1 MTTRFF
7 PRRHWIAALAF
18 TQLLPFASA
27 QRGGTAAKGAT
38 SGATSGDAHW
48 VATWASAQQQ
58 PAAGRGGGG
67 GRGAGA
73 PAAAAAAT
81 PAPATPAVTPTPAA
95 PAPGTLNNQT
105 ARMIVRTSIGGSRVR
120 VQLSNAFGAAPLDLG
135 AAHIAIRGKDS
146 AIVGGSDRALL
157 FNGKPKARVLPG
169 AVLLSDPVDLV
180 VPRLG
185 DLAISVYVPGDSGR
199 ASQHSQALH
208 TTYIAAGDTT
218 DQMEMPDAM
227 MTRAWY
233 WISSVD
239 VMAPADSGAIV
250 AFGDSIT
257 DGTTS
262 TVDANRSWPSLLSE
276 RLIANPATANL
287 SVLNMGIAGN
297 RILGDGAGISALAR
311 FDRDVL
317 SQPGVKWLMILEGIN
332 DMNGAG
338 RGGAAATGPALT
350 ADDLIGAMKQMI
362 ERAHTHEIKVIG
374 CTLTPYGNATD
385 AVEAMR
391 QALNLFIRTSG
402 AFDAVVDFDKVIQ
415 DPNNPRQF
423 RDGFNNTDKL
433 HPNDAG
439 YKAMADAVDL
449 SIFAPKAAAAKR
461 AAVRLG
467 TVPQSQR

>member
-1 MTTRFF
+1 MKA
-7 PRRHWIAALAF
+7 RHFNRPLWMVTLAL

-27 QRGGTAAKGAT
+27 QRGAPNTAT
-38 SGATSGDAHW
+38 DAHW
-48 VATWASAQQQ
+48 VATWAAAQQQ
-58 PAAGRGGGG
+58 PNAGRGGG
-67 GRGAGA
+67 GRGAGGQA
-73 PAAAAAAT
+73 PAAA
-81 PAPATPAVTPTPAA
+81 PAPAPAA
-95 PAPGTLNNQT
+95 PPAGTLNNQT

-120 VQLSNAFGAAPLDLG
+120 VEFSNAFGTAPLDMG
-135 AAHIAIRGKDS
+135 AAHIAIRGQDS
-146 AIVGGSDRALL
+146 AIIAGSDRPLL
-157 FNGKPKARVLPG
+157 FNGKPAARVLPG

-218 DQMEMPDAM
+218 GQMEMADA
-227 MTRAWY
+227 TTTAAWY

-239 VMAPADSGAIV
+239 VMAPADAGAIV

-262 TVDANRSWPSLLSE
+262 TVNANRSWPSLLAE
-276 RLIANPATANL
+276 RLMTNPATANL
-287 SVLNMGIAGN
+287 SVLNLGIAGN
-297 RILGDGAGISALAR
+297 RVLGDGAGISALAR

-317 SQPGVKWLMILEGIN
+317 SQPGVKYLMILEGIN

-338 RGGAAATGPALT
+338 RGGATQGATPTGPALT
-350 ADDLIGAMKQMI
+350 ADDLIGGMKQMI
-362 ERAHTHEIKVIG
+362 ERAHTHGIKVIG

-402 AFDAVVDFDKVIQ
+402 AFDGVVDFDKVIQ
-415 DPNNPRQF
+415 DPNDPRQF
-423 RDGFNNTDKL
+423 RQGYNNTDKL

-439 YKAMADAVDL
+439 YKAMADAIDL
-449 SIFAPKAAAAKR
+449 SMFVSKPAATPAAGPAR
-461 AAVRLG
+461 R
-467 TVPQSQR
+467 

>member
-1 MTTRFF
+1 MTARLF
-7 PRRHWIAALAF
+7 PRRQWILALALL
-18 TQLLPFASA
+18 QALPFAAAQSA
-27 QRGGTAAKGAT
+27 SKAKTGAANAASNT
-38 SGATSGDAHW
+38 DAHW

-58 PAAGRGGGG
+58 PAAGRGG
-67 GRGAGA
+67 RGAAGQA
-73 PAAAAAAT
+73 
-81 PAPATPAVTPTPAA
+81 PAA
-95 PAPGTLNNQT
+95 PAAPVAGTLNNQT

-120 VQLSNAFGAAPLDLG
+120 VEFSNAFGTAPLDLG
-135 AAHIAIRGKDS
+135 AAHIAIRGGDS
-146 AIVGGSDRALL
+146 AIVAGSDRTLL
-157 FNGKPKARVLPG
+157 FNGKPTARVLPG

-218 DQMEMPDAM
+218 GKADMADAM
-227 MTRAWY
+227 TTRAWY

-239 VMAPADSGAIV
+239 VMAPADSAAIV
-250 AFGDSIT
+250 AYGDSIT

-262 TVDANRSWPSLLSE
+262 TVDANRSWPSLLAE
-276 RLIANPATANL
+276 RLAANPATADL
-287 SVLNMGIAGN
+287 SVLNLGIAGN
-297 RILGDGAGISALAR
+297 RILGDGAGVSALAR

-317 SQPGVKWLMILEGIN
+317 SQAGVKWLMILEGIN

-338 RGGAAATGPALT
+338 RGGAAAGPALT

-362 ERAHTHEIKVIG
+362 ERAHTHGIKVIG

-391 QALNLFIRTSG
+391 QALNSFIRTSG

-423 RDGFNNTDKL
+423 REGFNNTDKL

-449 SIFAPKAAAAKR
+449 SIFAPKATTGKR

-467 TVPQSQR
+467 TIPQGQR

>member
-1 MTTRFF
+1 MTARHFTR
-7 PRRHWIAALAF
+7 RQWIVALAF

-27 QRGGTAAKGAT
+27 QRGANASKGAP
-38 SGATSGDAHW
+38 SGDAHW

-67 GRGAGA
+67 GRGAGGQA
-73 PAAAAAAT
+73 AAAPGQQGPAATQPQAAAT
-81 PAPATPAVTPTPAA
+81 PPAA
-95 PAPGTLNNQT
+95 PVAGTLNNQT

-120 VQLSNAFGAAPLDLG
+120 VEFSNAFGAAPLDLG
-135 AAHIAIRGKDS
+135 SAHIAIRGTES
-146 AIVGGSDRALL
+146 AIIAGSDRALL
-157 FNGKPKARVLPG
+157 FNGKPTARVLPG

-218 DQMEMPDAM
+218 GQMEMADAM
-227 MTRAWY
+227 TTRAWY

-262 TVDANRSWPSLLSE
+262 TVDANRSWPSLLAE

-287 SVLNMGIAGN
+287 SVLNLGIAGN

-338 RGGAAATGPALT
+338 RGGAAAGAPALT

-362 ERAHTHEIKVIG
+362 ERAHTHGIKVIG

-391 QALNLFIRTSG
+391 QALNSFIRTSG
-402 AFDAVVDFDKVIQ
+402 AFDGVVDFDKVIQ

-449 SIFAPKAAAAKR
+449 SMFAPKPAPAPAR
-461 AAVRLG
+461 R
-467 TVPQSQR
+467 